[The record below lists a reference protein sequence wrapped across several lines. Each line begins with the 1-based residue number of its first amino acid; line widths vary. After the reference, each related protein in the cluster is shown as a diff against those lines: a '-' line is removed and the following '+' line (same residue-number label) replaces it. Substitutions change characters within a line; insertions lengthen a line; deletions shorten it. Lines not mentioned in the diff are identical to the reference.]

1 MSAVAHGPALAT
13 GTLLGMFSAYS
24 GWVIGAALLLAV
36 VSLVTAIRNRPM
48 GALILAGLVLV
59 ELALVVQAV
68 IALPKAGQVTEQATF
83 VGYLIGTIVIPPA
96 ALWWGRAERTRWGP
110 AVIAVAAFTAGV
122 MTGRLLQLW
131 DMP

>member
-1 MSAVAHGPALAT
+1 
-13 GTLLGMFSAYS
+13 MFSAFS

-48 GALILAGLVLV
+48 GAVILAGLVLV
-59 ELALVVQAV
+59 EVALVVQAV
-68 IALPKAGQVTEQATF
+68 IAFPKAGEVTEQATF
-83 VGYLIGTIVIPPA
+83 VGYLLGTIVIPPA

-110 AVIAVAAFTAGV
+110 AVIAVGAFTAGV

-131 DMP
+131 NMA